1 MGKSFDKIS
10 SVISDIETCE
20 LNRLNS
26 LNALKINLLIGG
38 VVIICTIFLVLGIYL
53 VLIDKHLNLI
63 WEILRIRA
71 RNSFFELKGNIDN
84 RLAYIHGKED
94 LNEYDINS
102 DFLKKKEALK
112 FRHSL
117 RTIARFS
124 IIFIVAIFFILMQ
137 AFVLENNIQ
146 ESLHY
151 HPILTFDRMNR
162 KILAAR
168 LTYYVF
174 ESRYDSDNSDSLD
187 ALYPYYNTI
196 TTPQS
201 NLLSISTQ
209 LSGLVNKIRVIPIK
223 PIFTSELQ
231 NCYYYSYSS
240 NYSFLTTGTLNAI
253 QYFIDESLNYGFNYA
268 NSIDTDI
275 FIYYNESQALYNA
288 MSVSIDLEDRDLNSW
303 IISQLNN
310 VYSFTVG
317 FSILL
322 ALMYICYYYPM
333 LTFEMK
339 FLRKLVDIIQIMP
352 KNSSSTM
359 NKSVNQTRKSF
370 CSILHSSLV

>member
-1 MGKSFDKIS
+1 
-10 SVISDIETCE
+10 
-20 LNRLNS
+20 
-26 LNALKINLLIGG
+26 
-38 VVIICTIFLVLGIYL
+38 
-53 VLIDKHLNLI
+53 
-63 WEILRIRA
+63 
-71 RNSFFELKGNIDN
+71 
-84 RLAYIHGKED
+84 
-94 LNEYDINS
+94 
-102 DFLKKKEALK
+102 
-112 FRHSL
+112 
-117 RTIARFS
+117 
-124 IIFIVAIFFILMQ
+124 MQ

-288 MSVSIDLEDRDLNSW
+288 MSVSIDLEDRDLNS
-303 IISQLNN
+303 
-310 VYSFTVG
+310 
-317 FSILL
+317 
-322 ALMYICYYYPM
+322 
-333 LTFEMK
+333 
-339 FLRKLVDIIQIMP
+339 
-352 KNSSSTM
+352 
-359 NKSVNQTRKSF
+359 
-370 CSILHSSLV
+370 

>member
-370 CSILHSSLV
+370 SSILHSSLV